1 MSEEEIKSHTPI
13 KDLASAMCATNGNGG
28 EDGFVP
34 TTDVELT
41 HEIVQTLF
49 NDDNLNMITS
59 LSKREL
65 SGVMKIHV
73 INDIMHQGD
82 ESVLT
87 RMLWNYKSLKVS
99 ENRLGRKELIQA
111 IIGRQSEDE
120 GSGGFINKFIR

>member
-1 MSEEEIKSHTPI
+1 MTDEEPKSHTPI
-13 KDLASAMCATNGNGG
+13 KDLASAMCDTNGNS
-28 EDGFVP
+28 EDGFIP

-59 LSKREL
+59 LTKREL

-73 INDIMHQGD
+73 INDIIHRGE